1 MNMSKLTFPGDKII
15 SPKQIDELHTLGLRT
30 KCRFPG
36 YHRVHP
42 DVVKAAGGLKV
53 GMVIAFS
60 RTGEVEY
67 YEKDR

>member
-1 MNMSKLTFPGDKII
+1 MNTSKLTFHGDAIL
-15 SPKQIDELHTLGLRT
+15 SPEQIDELRTLGLHS

-36 YHRVHP
+36 YHRVST
-42 DVVKAAGGLKV
+42 DVVRAGGLKV

-60 RTGEVEY
+60 RTGEIEY

>member
-1 MNMSKLTFPGDKII
+1 MNTSKIVFSGDKEI
-15 SPKQIDELHTLGLRT
+15 SPEQIDELRTLGLRT

-42 DVVKAAGGLKV
+42 DVVKAGGLKV

-60 RTGEVEY
+60 RTGEIEY

>member
-1 MNMSKLTFPGDKII
+1 MNTSKIVFSGDKEI
-15 SPKQIDELHTLGLRT
+15 SPEQIDKLRTLGLHN

-36 YHRVHP
+36 YHRVAS
-42 DVVKAAGGLKV
+42 DLVRAGGLKV

>member
-1 MNMSKLTFPGDKII
+1 MNTSKIVFSGDKEI
-15 SPKQIDELHTLGLRT
+15 SPEQIDELRTLGLRT

-42 DVVKAAGGLKV
+42 DVVKVGGIKV

-60 RTGEVEY
+60 RTGEIEY

>member
-1 MNMSKLTFPGDKII
+1 MNTSKLTFPGDAIL
-15 SPKQIDELHTLGLRT
+15 SPEQIDELRTLGLNT

-36 YHRVHP
+36 YHRVST
-42 DVVKAAGGLKV
+42 DVVRAGGLKV

-60 RTGEVEY
+60 RTGEIEY